1 MLRALIVDD
10 EPAARSELRYMLEAT
25 NNIRV
30 IGEASN
36 AEEAYELISKVPYDV
51 IFLDIRMPGLS
62 GTELARK
69 ISQSK
74 ERPFIVFV
82 TAYSEHAV
90 EAFEIEV
97 DDYLVKPVSEERL
110 QKTIEKIQRKL
121 EGRLKDL
128 ATQNAKLEKID
139 RIFVDYKDRKIP
151 INISDIYFFEAVDDY
166 SRLYTEK
173 NSFLVSYSLRFLE
186 ERLYSSGF
194 LRVHRKYLVNTAKIR
209 EIIQLSRSAY
219 ILRIGDNKIVEIPV
233 SRRKISTLK
242 RVLEL

>member
-10 EPAARSELRYMLEAT
+10 EPAARSELRYLLEAAG
-25 NNIRV
+25 NIRV

-36 AEEAYELISKVPYDV
+36 AEEAFELISQVPYDV

-69 ISQSK
+69 LSQPK

-90 EAFEIEV
+90 EAFEV
-97 DDYLVKPVSEERL
+97 DADDYLVKPVSEERL
-110 QKTIEKIQRKL
+110 QKTIEKIQRKH
-121 EGRLKDL
+121 EGRTKEPASRD
-128 ATQNAKLEKID
+128 TRLEKID

-151 INISDIYFFEAVDDY
+151 INISDINFFEAVDDY
-166 SRLYTEK
+166 SRIYTETG
-173 NSFLVSYSLRFLE
+173 SFLISYSLRFLE
-186 ERLYSSGF
+186 DRLSSAGF
-194 LRVHRKYLVNTAKIR
+194 LRVHRKYLVNTVKIK
-209 EIIQLSRSAY
+209 EIIQLSRNAY
-219 ILRIGDNKIVEIPV
+219 ILRVGDSRMVEIPV